1 MLPSPLSCHFLG
13 SPLRGSAL
21 LTEGSIHSI
30 SLYISLSLCIPI
42 GCCKPMVRLT
52 CWLQTARHV
61 SLSHSLWLAK
71 PSARA
76 AHERS
81 SNFNKTTKTST
92 KLVASLQSSLRSVFW
107 RCRRS
112 KLRHPLLLV
121 PTMGT
126 ASGSSSLDYAYV
138 FGDYPE
144 GKGGMDR
151 HGRAWLANPKRCAT
165 KPWFHPTMATCDWH
179 QE

>member
-1 MLPSPLSCHFLG
+1 MRVRTKTTRKELDEELRTLPSSKWDAALG
-13 SPLRGSAL
+13 QHVDTDTFGF
-21 LTEGSIHSI
+21 
-30 SLYISLSLCIPI
+30 SLYLFILI

-61 SLSHSLWLAK
+61 SLSHSLSLAK
-71 PSARA
+71 PGARA

-81 SNFNKTTKTST
+81 SNFDTTTKTST
-92 KLVASLQSSLRSVFW
+92 KLVAPLQSSLRSVFW

-112 KLRHPLLLV
+112 KLSQPLLLV
-121 PTMGT
+121 PTMVT
-126 ASGSSSLDYAYV
+126 EAGSSSRDYV

-144 GKGGMDR
+144 GKGGMASR
-151 HGRAWLANPKRCAT
+151 LANHKRCAT